1 MTQKSETRAVEA
13 RASRNSCGGCF
24 RDPLSPL
31 ASSQQAVPEL
41 IALHLGESF
50 VFGLADGGE
59 HD

>member
-1 MTQKSETRAVEA
+1 MTQISETRAVEA

-31 ASSQQAVPEL
+31 ASSPQAVPDL

-50 VFGLADGGE
+50 LTELATGGGC
-59 HD
+59 D